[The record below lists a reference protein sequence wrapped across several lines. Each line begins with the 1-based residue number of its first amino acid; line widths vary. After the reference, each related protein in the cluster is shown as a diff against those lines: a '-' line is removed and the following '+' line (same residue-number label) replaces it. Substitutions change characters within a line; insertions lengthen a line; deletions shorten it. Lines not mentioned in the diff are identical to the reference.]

1 MRIIARLD
9 IKNQNLIK
17 GINLEGL
24 RIVGEPNKFALKY
37 YNEGIDEI
45 IFMDSVASLYG
56 RNNLYDII
64 SKASKDIFIPITVG
78 GGIRSIDDAS
88 KAFRSGADK
97 VAVNTAAVENNNL
110 INQLSEKFGS
120 QSVVL
125 SVEAKK
131 N

>member
-78 GGIRSIDDAS
+78 GGIRSIDEVSRDIES
-88 KAFRSGADK
+88 HI
-97 VAVNTAAVENNNL
+97 
-110 INQLSEKFGS
+110 INMVKQ
-120 QSVVL
+120 
-125 SVEAKK
+125 
-131 N
+131 